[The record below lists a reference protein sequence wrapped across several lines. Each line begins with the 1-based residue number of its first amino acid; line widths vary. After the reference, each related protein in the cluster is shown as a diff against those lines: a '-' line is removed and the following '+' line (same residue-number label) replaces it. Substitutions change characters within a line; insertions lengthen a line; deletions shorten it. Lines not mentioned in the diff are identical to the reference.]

1 MYLPPSCRNEVKFH
15 AVVCVVDVP
24 GKMNR
29 GSDNAMMEILLKDG
43 LMKDTLENSW
53 GQIVLVGSMVD
64 EIKAELRELNK
75 KMWMSGTYKKFFEK
89 ANYCEGLYCFTE
101 ATDVD
106 LTTAKATVDT
116 RPLEEI
122 LAKMPT
128 DEFKYSPL
136 SDAVLEKIIKKQISA
151 DDEKVRRIICE
162 VKKLRKENEAFRSKY
177 NFDNSD
183 GKKAIDWEIKSLE
196 AEKVKLQKANSLS
209 NDETKQLALITTK
222 LDYLSTKNNVGIRHK
237 KIVLVND
244 LKNWIRHKGIK
255 KPGRGLNVPE
265 KKHNLIW
272 LLYQQ
277 AKKDNDYSLEGIT
290 RSGKQGGGSKQGGKK
305 RKSSASP
312 SPKAKRGPGRPRKDG
327 P

>member
-64 EIKAELRELNK
+64 EIIARQVEIK
-75 KMWMSGTYKKFFEK
+75 KKQWMSCTYKKFFEI
-89 ANYCEGLYCFTE
+89 ANCEGLYCFTE
-101 ATDVD
+101 ATEVD
-106 LTTAKATVDT
+106 PKYKATVDT
-116 RPLEEI
+116 RPLEKI

-183 GKKAIDWEIKSLE
+183 GKKAIDQEIKFLK
-196 AEKVKLQKANSLS
+196 AERVKLQKANSLS
-209 NDETKQLALITTK
+209 NDETKQLTLITTK
-222 LDYLSTKNNVGIRHK
+222 LDYLSTKDNVGIQHK

-244 LKNWIRHKGIK
+244 LKNWIRTKGIK
-255 KPGRGLNVPE
+255 KPGRGLSVPE